1 MMDILTLSLVTSTLV
16 AATPLI
22 WAAMGGLVSHQ
33 AGLFNFTLEGLMLFG
48 AFFSVL
54 FAVLT
59 GNVWLGILLSG
70 LACMV
75 LALVWG
81 WVVIDLKADQVISAL
96 GFILL
101 AQGGTVFLMNALLG
115 QSGGVFSPVQLDPIR
130 LGFIDSVPV
139 VGTLL
144 SGYTVVTYLSW
155 LLLPLF
161 IFVLYRTPFGL
172 SLRAVGEKPEAA
184 AAAGIN
190 VRQVRYIAVAVTGFC
205 SAVGGAAL
213 ALGFLAMFTENM
225 TAGRGIIAFAAV
237 VFGRHRPLQ
246 VFLVALFFGF
256 AGALTD
262 RLQGF
267 GLPSELLL
275 TLPYLLTV
283 VALALGGLR
292 LLQRKHRGTAPAAG

>member
-1 MMDILTLSLVTSTLV
+1 MDIFTLSLVASTLV

-54 FAVLT
+54 FGTLT
-59 GNVWLGILLSG
+59 GNVWIGILLSG
-70 LACMV
+70 CACVV

-81 WVVIDLKADQVISAL
+81 WVIIDLEADQIISAL

-101 AQGGTVFLMNALLG
+101 AQGGTVFMLNSMLG
-115 QSGGVFSPVQLDPIR
+115 QGGGIFATVQLDPIK
-130 LGFIDSVPV
+130 LPLLHGVPV
-139 VGTLL
+139 VGPIFSNHTAL
-144 SGYTVVTYLSW
+144 TYLSW

-161 IFVLYRTPFGL
+161 LFVLYRTPFGL
-172 SLRAVGEKPEAA
+172 SLRAVGERPDAA
-184 AAAGIN
+184 AVAGIN
-190 VRQVRYIAVAVTGFC
+190 VRRMRYIAVAITGFC
-205 SAVGGAAL
+205 CAMAGAQL
-213 ALGFLAMFTENM
+213 ALGLLAMFTDNM

-237 VFGRHRPLQ
+237 IFGRHLPLQ

-275 TLPYLLTV
+275 TLPYVLTV
-283 VALALGGLR
+283 LALCVAGLR
-292 LLQRKHRGTAPAAG
+292 TVLKRRTA

>member
-1 MMDILTLSLVTSTLV
+1 MDILTVSLIASTLV

-54 FAVLT
+54 FGTLT
-59 GNVWLGILLSG
+59 GNVWIGILLSG
-70 LACMV
+70 CVCV
-75 LALVWG
+75 LLSLIWG
-81 WVVIDLKADQVISAL
+81 WIVIDLEADQIISAL

-101 AQGGTVFLMNALLG
+101 AQGGTVFMLNAMG
-115 QSGGVFSPVQLDPIR
+115 QGGGIFSLVQLNPIKIP
-130 LGFIDSVPV
+130 LVHDIPLIGPV
-139 VGTLL
+139 L
-144 SGYTVVTYLSW
+144 SNQTALTYLSW

-161 IFVLYRTPFGL
+161 LFALYRTPFGL
-172 SLRAVGEKPEAA
+172 SLRATGERPEAA
-184 AAAGIN
+184 EAAGIN
-190 VRQVRYIAVAVTGFC
+190 VRRMRYISVAITGFC
-205 SAVGGAAL
+205 CAMAGSQL
-213 ALGFLAMFTENM
+213 ALGLLAMFTDNM

-237 VFGRHRPLQ
+237 IFGLHRPLQ

-275 TLPYLLTV
+275 TLPYVLTV
-283 VALALGGLR
+283 LALCV
-292 LLQRKHRGTAPAAG
+292 AGMQSAFKRRVGA

>member
-1 MMDILTLSLVTSTLV
+1 MDILTLSLVSSSLV
-16 AATPLI
+16 VATPLI
-22 WAAMGGLVSHQ
+22 LAAMGGLFSHQ
-33 AGLFNFTLEGLMLFG
+33 AGIFNFTLEGLMLFG
-48 AFFSVL
+48 SFFTVM

-59 GNVWLGILLSG
+59 GNVWLGLLLG
-70 LACMV
+70 AACCMV

-81 WVVIDLKADQVISAL
+81 CLVIDLGADQIISAL
-96 GFILL
+96 GFLLL
-101 AQGGTVFLMNALLG
+101 AQGGTVFMMNAVLG
-115 QSGGVFSPVQLDPIR
+115 QTGGVFSPVQLDIIR
-130 LGFIDSVPV
+130 LPIIDSVPV
-139 VGTLL
+139 LGPILSRHTLL
-144 SGYTVVTYLSW
+144 TYLSW

-161 IFVLYRTPFGL
+161 LFILYRTRYGL

-190 VRQVRYIAVAVTGFC
+190 VRLMRYSAVAITGVCC
-205 SAVGGAAL
+205 SLAGAQL
-213 ALGFLAMFTENM
+213 ALGLLGMFTDNM

-237 VFGRHRPLQ
+237 IFGRHRPLQ

-275 TLPYLLTV
+275 TLPYIMTIIV
-283 VALALGGLR
+283 LALSGWRNLD
-292 LLQRKHRGTAPAAG
+292 RGRATGRGP

>member
-1 MMDILTLSLVTSTLV
+1 MDIFMLSLVSSALV

-33 AGLFNFTLEGLMLFG
+33 AGIFNFTLEGLMLFG

-54 FAVLT
+54 FGSLI
-59 GNVWLGILLSG
+59 GNVWAGILLGG
-70 LACMV
+70 LTCMLLSV
-75 LALVWG
+75 IWG
-81 WVVIDLKADQVISAL
+81 WVVIDLGADQIISAL

-101 AQGGTVFLMNALLG
+101 AQGGTVFLMSALLG
-115 QSGGVFSPVQLDPIR
+115 QSGGIFSPVQLDMINPAFLASIPVIGPV
-130 LGFIDSVPV
+130 LGNH
-139 VGTLL
+139 TAL
-144 SGYTVVTYLSW
+144 TYLSW

-161 IFVLYRTPFGL
+161 LFVLYGTTFGL
-172 SLRAVGEKPEAA
+172 ALRAVGEKPEAA
-184 AAAGIN
+184 AAAGIS
-190 VRQVRYIAVAVTGFC
+190 VRAIRYVAVAITGFC
-205 SAVGGAAL
+205 CAMAGAQL
-213 ALGFLAMFTENM
+213 SLGLLGMFTDNM

-237 VFGRHRPLQ
+237 IFGRHRPVT

-283 VALALGGLR
+283 LALAASGWKIMLRGKGGVPTP
-292 LLQRKHRGTAPAAG
+292 QG